1 MAITSIKT
9 GSSFTNLQKYNDF
22 LAGNAS
28 YVPPSF
34 ESIATATP
42 TSGTSVTFSS
52 IPSTYASLQIRAYVQ
67 AGDGSGRIRL
77 NGSSSTSDYA
87 AHILR
92 GDGTNVIGSGAG
104 TSSYDGVPYYNYYSS
119 ASGAVIIVDIHD
131 YASTT
136 KNKTV
141 RLANGID
148 INGGGYM
155 ALWSGLYLSTTAV
168 SSLTVTAG
176 GGFTTGTT
184 ISLYGIKGA

>member
-1 MAITSIKT
+1 MSGVLGGLIAAFPTPVT
-9 GSSFTNLQKYNDF
+9 G
-22 LAGNAS
+22 A
-28 YVPPSF
+28 F
-34 ESIATATP
+34 ESIATSIP

-52 IPSTYASLQIRAYVQ
+52 IPNTYASLQIRASIQ

-87 AHILR
+87 AHVLR
-92 GDGTNVIGSGAG
+92 GDGANVIASGAG
-104 TSSYDGVPYYNYYSS
+104 TGSYDGVPYYNFYSS

-176 GGFTTGTT
+176 GGFTTGSTV
-184 ISLYGIKGA
+184 SLYGIKGA

>member
-1 MAITSIKT
+1 MTGVLGGLIAAFPTPIT
-9 GSSFTNLQKYNDF
+9 GAY
-22 LAGNAS
+22 
-28 YVPPSF
+28 

-52 IPSTYASLQIRAYVQ
+52 IPSNYVSLQIRAYIQ
-67 AGDGSGRIRL
+67 AGDGSNRIRL

-87 AHILR
+87 AHVLR
-92 GDGTNVIGSGAG
+92 GDGASVLASGAG
-104 TSSYDGVPYYNYYSS
+104 SGSYDGVPYYNYYSS

-155 ALWSGLYLSTTAV
+155 ALWSGLYLPTTAV

-176 GGFTTGTT
+176 GGFTTGST

>member
-1 MAITSIKT
+1 MSPITST
-9 GSSFTNLQKYNDF
+9 LANGSAYGYRT
-22 LAGNAS
+22 LAAAGGTS
-28 YVPPSF
+28 Y

-52 IPSTYASLQIRAYVQ
+52 IPSTYTSLQIRAYVQ

-92 GDGTNVIGSGAG
+92 GDGASVIGSGAG
-104 TSSYDGVPYYNYYSS
+104 TGSYDGIPYYNYYST
-119 ASGAVIIVDIHD
+119 ASGAFIIVDFHD

-136 KNKTV
+136 RNKTV
-141 RLANGID
+141 RVTNGIN
-148 INGGGYM
+148 INASGGYM
-155 ALWSGLYLSTTAV
+155 ALWSGLYLSTTAI
-168 SSLTVTAG
+168 SSITVTAG
-176 GGFTTGTT
+176 GGFTTGST

>member
-1 MAITSIKT
+1 MSPITST
-9 GSSFTNLQKYNDF
+9 LANGSAYGYRTFAAAA
-22 LAGNAS
+22 AG
-28 YVPPSF
+28 SF
-34 ESIATATP
+34 ESIATSTP

-67 AGDGSGRIRL
+67 AGDGSGRVRL

-92 GDGTNVIGSGAG
+92 GDGANVIASGAG
-104 TSSYDGVPYYNYYSS
+104 TGSYDGVPYYNYYSS

-155 ALWSGLYLSTTAV
+155 ALWTGLYLSTTAV
-168 SSLTVTAG
+168 SSITITAG